1 MSKGITLYEKP
12 TCSKCREAV
21 KLLKSKG
28 VEFEK
33 VNYFVSPIDEA
44 KLTELLK
51 KMKLSAR
58 DLLRKSEA
66 RYKELKLSESKMA
79 DSEVIRL
86 MVQYPELMQRPIVEK
101 GSRAVLGRPTENIEE
116 LLYG

>member
-21 KLLKSKG
+21 KLLKSKV

-33 VNYFVSPIDEA
+33 VNYFETPIDEG

-66 RYKELKLSESKMA
+66 RYKELKLSEAKMA

-116 LLYG
+116 LL

>member
-1 MSKGITLYEKP
+1 MTKAITLYEKP

-33 VNYFVSPIDEA
+33 INYFETPIDAA

-66 RYKELKLSESKMA
+66 RYKELKLSEANLA
-79 DSEVIRL
+79 DADLVRL
-86 MVQYPELMQRPIVEK
+86 MVQYPELMQRPILEK

-116 LLYG
+116 LF